1 MYKEYSVY
9 IMASRTKVIYTGV
22 TGNLEARV
30 WQHKNKTT
38 KGFTAQYNVTK
49 LVYYAQTNDIH
60 SSLEF
65 EKQIKGWV
73 RKKKIELIE
82 SMNPNWNDLAKE
94 WYD

>member
-1 MYKEYSVY
+1 MHKEYSVY
-9 IMASRTKVIYTGV
+9 IMASRTKVVYTGV
-22 TGNLEARV
+22 TGNLEERV

-38 KGFTAQYNVTK
+38 KGFTSRYNVNK
-49 LVYYAQTNDIH
+49 LVYYALTNDIH
-60 SSLEF
+60 SALEF

-82 SMNPNWNDLAKE
+82 SMNPNWDDLAEE